1 MSAAQT
7 KSWGR
12 NLAERLLT
20 AAAIVPLI
28 LWLLFSAPKIG
39 FVLLAVTVGAIAAS
53 ELMVMTIPESRALR
67 VWGVLATIGM
77 MGTIL
82 YAPEGAGVLTAT
94 LVLVSGGLLGGL
106 LAPIP
111 PERAGHRIAW
121 LIAGPMYVGTMLA
134 SVPLLHQRPEG
145 GAWVVLCMMLAW
157 FGDTG
162 AYFFGRFFGNRK
174 LYPEVSPSKTIEGS
188 IGGLLGSLL
197 GAMLA
202 HFWYLPVLPLVDGIL
217 LALVAGA
224 LGQSGDLAESLIKRS
239 TGVKD
244 SGRILPGHGGLLDR
258 IDALVFTGTATWI
271 YATWILGAPTGIFP

>member
-1 MSAAQT
+1 MEQSQPAAQT

-20 AAAIVPLI
+20 AAAVVPLI

-39 FVLLAVTVGAIAAS
+39 FMLLALTVGAISAS
-53 ELMVMTIPESRALR
+53 ELMGMTIPESRRLR

-77 MGTIL
+77 MSAIL
-82 YAPEGAGVLTAT
+82 FVPDGRAVLTAA
-94 LVLVSGGLLGGL
+94 VVVVAGSLLGGL
-106 LAPIP
+106 LSPTP

-121 LIAGPMYVGTMLA
+121 LIAGPMYVGLLLV
-134 SVPLLHQRPEG
+134 SVPLLHQLENG
-145 GAWVVLCMMLAW
+145 GAWVVLSMMLAW
-157 FGDTG
+157 FGDTS
-162 AYFFGRFFGNRK
+162 AYFFGRFFGKRK

-188 IGGLLGSLL
+188 FGGLLGSLL

-217 LALVAGA
+217 LAIVAGA
-224 LGQSGDLAESLIKRS
+224 LGQAGDLCESLIKRS

-258 IDALVFTGTATWI
+258 IDALVFTGMATYL
-271 YATWILGAPTGIFP
+271 YATWIL